1 MPPTGGAG
9 PKKKEYEMSKEQYP
23 EIFLDEYLNGGP
35 QGYDFDDQRID
46 DLYDADAIIDYD
58 DDGFFVRLVDLPKYD
73 KYSLKK
79 LGRLRASVDKTK
91 SFAAITEY
99 ESYAQSLFHDRN
111 RLITSSTFT
120 AFVSRSKD
128 LTMESKLKFELATV
142 HFQEFWE
149 HFAYA
154 TILWLDLKCASPE
167 LFNKEDK

>member
-1 MPPTGGAG
+1 MT
-9 PKKKEYEMSKEQYP
+9 KKHYP

-35 QGYDFDDQRID
+35 QGYTFDDQRID
-46 DLYDADAIIDYD
+46 DLYEADAIIEYED
-58 DDGFFVRLVDLPKYD
+58 DISHVRLVDLPKYD

-79 LGRLRASVDKTK
+79 LGRLRASVDKAK

-99 ESYAQSLFHDRN
+99 ESYAHGIFHDRHH
-111 RLITSSTFT
+111 LIASSTFT
-120 AFVSRSKD
+120 AFVSRDKD
-128 LTMESKLKFELATV
+128 LTMESKLKFVLATA